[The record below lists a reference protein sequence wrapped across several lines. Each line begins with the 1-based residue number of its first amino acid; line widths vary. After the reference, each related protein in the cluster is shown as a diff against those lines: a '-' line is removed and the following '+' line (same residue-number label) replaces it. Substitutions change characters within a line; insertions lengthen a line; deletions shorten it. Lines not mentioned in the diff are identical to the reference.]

1 MASFEG
7 TISELKQ
14 TLPQYEIVK
23 LKAPV
28 GDMVP
33 EVILAD
39 IKKQW
44 EGKEGV
50 TLTEGD
56 GLRIDTQEFWVH
68 MRKSNTE
75 PIIRVI
81 GEHQTKE
88 KALQTCER
96 FMEDIKNWRPAE

>member
-1 MASFEG
+1 MKA
-7 TISELKQ
+7 

-28 GDMVP
+28 DGLEP
-33 EVILAD
+33 ELILAD

-44 EGKEGV
+44 EKKEGV
-50 TLTEGD
+50 SFTEGD
-56 GLRIDTQEFWVH
+56 GLRIDTPEFWVH

-81 GEHQTKE
+81 GEHQTL
-88 KALQTCER
+88 ALAEETCR
-96 FMEDIKNWRPAE
+96 QFLSDIQNWKPSN